1 MQCGVGAVAP
11 HGIQKAGVARLG
23 VSTFRALVGASRA
36 ERLAETHRVEVR
48 RAWGELKV
56 KLKVEVK
63 VKVEVEVKVE
73 VKVIGTPHLGRG
85 QGGGK
90 G

>member
-11 HGIQKAGVARLG
+11 HGIQKAGVARLRIPA
-23 VSTFRALVGASRA
+23 FRALVGASRA

-56 KLKVEVK
+56 KVK